1 MTYSQLLHD
10 LAQLN
15 LHPLADT
22 NVNAVTNDR
31 GWALLEFDSEEE
43 ALEAELKEADKRL
56 VASEQETNDME
67 ARALKA
73 EELLDEIKSEEPEGK
88 GRTVRQYIEDAEQA
102 AMRAAHWKAAY
113 HDIEAELKELRR
125 RKSKPKSV

>member
-10 LAQLN
+10 LAQIN

-22 NVNAVTNDR
+22 NVLAVTNDR
-31 GWALLEFDSEEE
+31 GAAILEFDSEEE
-43 ALEAELKEADKRL
+43 ALKAELKEADKRL

-73 EELLDEIKSEEPEGK
+73 EELLDE
-88 GRTVRQYIEDAEQA
+88 
-102 AMRAAHWKAAY
+102 M
-113 HDIEAELKELRR
+113 EAELKELRR

>member
-22 NVNAVTNDR
+22 NVNAVTDDR
-31 GWALLEFDSEEE
+31 GAAILEFHSEEE
-43 ALEAELKEADKRL
+43 ALKAELKEADKRL

-73 EELLDEIKSEEPEGK
+73 EELLDEVKSEEPEEK
-88 GRTVRQYIEDAEQA
+88 GRTLRQYKEDAEQA
-102 AMRAAHWKAAY
+102 DMRAANWKAAY
-113 HDIEAELKELRR
+113 YKMEAELKELRR